1 MLLSVT
7 LCAFF
12 LLVDSLQQASTRY
25 RNRHTDKELRKFN
38 KGSQSPTALF
48 LYTLESLAI
57 KFFSEHVETK
67 KSTVKLLN
75 IIKNTLKN
83 ITYCKAIRFRFTVQ

>member
-48 LYTLESLAI
+48 LYTLESLAM
-57 KFFSEHVETK
+57 KFFFGICRNEEKHCETSKHNQKYSQEHN
-67 KSTVKLLN
+67 LL
-75 IIKNTLKN
+75 
-83 ITYCKAIRFRFTVQ
+83 